1 MNIEDL
7 KFKERPI
14 DKLHKEL
21 FESLPECK
29 YYNLGIS
36 VALSSLYTIIKES
49 KLNFSRE
56 ELLEIIKI
64 TADQNKDIH
73 YYFYN
78 LMDK

>member
-1 MNIEDL
+1 MNIKDL
-7 KFKERPI
+7 KIKERPI
-14 DKLHKEL
+14 EKLHKEL
-21 FESLPECK
+21 FESSSEYK

-36 VALSSLYTIIKES
+36 VALSSLYKIIKES

-73 YYFYN
+73 Y
-78 LMDK
+78 